1 MKKTKK
7 ILAGAVTLFAA
18 VTLAACSNSAADKDI
33 ISMKGNTIS
42 VSEFYDQVKTNSQ
55 AQQVLLSM
63 IISHV
68 FEEAYGD
75 KVSDKEVNE
84 AYEKMAS
91 QYGDSFATALASAG
105 LTTDTYK
112 EQIRTNKLVEYAV
125 KQAAEKELTDENYKA
140 AYEAYTPEVTA
151 RIIKLDDEAK
161 AKEILAAAQAEG
173 ADFAQLA
180 KDNSTDSATKG
191 NGGEIK
197 FDSTSTTVP
206 KEVQTAI
213 FALNAGQVGASVV
226 TVVDMTTYTT
236 SYYVVKLEAKT
247 EKSANW
253 EDYKDKLKE
262 IILTEKQNDSAF
274 VATVLKEEL
283 KKANVKVKDPAF
295 QNLLSQYVTTED
307 SSSLSSTSESSSST
321 NESSSTTESSS
332 SSGQ

>member
-1 MKKTKK
+1 MKKSKK
-7 ILAGAVTLFAA
+7 FLAGAVTLLAT
-18 VTLAACSNSAADKDI
+18 VTLAACSGSADKDI

-75 KVSDKEVNE
+75 KVSDTEVNE
-84 AYEKMAS
+84 AYEKMAA

-180 KDNSTDSATKG
+180 KDNSTDSATKE

-206 KEVQTAI
+206 KEVQTAV

-236 SYYVVKLEAKT
+236 SYYVVKLEAKS

-283 KKANVKVKDPAF
+283 KKANVKVKDAAF

-307 SSSLSSTSESSSST
+307 SSSSSATSESSSST
-321 NESSSTTESSS
+321 PESSSTTESSS
-332 SSGQ
+332 SSGE